1 MFDGGIIVSAVTH
14 SQREALLVL
23 LSNLSLI
30 TSSSSKEPC
39 FVSPLTSSS
48 SSSSSQSELSSLLPV
63 LDRLLETGP
72 DTPALLQ
79 AEAQLLQ
86 LVLGKYN
93 EASAPL
99 LAKEQNCLDLF
110 IRALKTSTQQHA
122 GIPSC
127 QIIAL
132 EQVRRTN
139 PSIGGRG
146 LTLPECTLTVMLS
159 IFYSVFT
166 SNPD

>member
-1 MFDGGIIVSAVTH
+1 MFDGGVIVSAVTH

-30 TSSSSKEPC
+30 MSSSSKEPC
-39 FVSPLTSSS
+39 FVSPLASSS

-99 LAKEQNCLDLF
+99 LAKDQNCLDLF

-139 PSIGGRG
+139 PPIGGRG

>member
-1 MFDGGIIVSAVTH
+1 MFDGGVIVSAVTH

-30 TSSSSKEPC
+30 MSSSSKEPC

-99 LAKEQNCLDLF
+99 LAKDQNCLDLF

-139 PSIGGRG
+139 PPIGGRG

-159 IFYSVFT
+159 MFYSVFT

>member
-1 MFDGGIIVSAVTH
+1 MFDGGVIVSAVTH

-30 TSSSSKEPC
+30 MSSKEPC
-39 FVSPLTSSS
+39 FVFPLTSSS

-99 LAKEQNCLDLF
+99 LAKDQNCLDLF

-139 PSIGGRG
+139 PPIGGRG

>member
-1 MFDGGIIVSAVTH
+1 MFDGGVIVSAVTH

-30 TSSSSKEPC
+30 MSSSSKEPC
-39 FVSPLTSSS
+39 FVFPLTSSS

-99 LAKEQNCLDLF
+99 LAKDQNCLDLF

-139 PSIGGRG
+139 PPIGGRG

>member
-1 MFDGGIIVSAVTH
+1 MFDGGVIVSAVTH

-30 TSSSSKEPC
+30 MSSSSKEPC
-39 FVSPLTSSS
+39 FVSPLTSS

-99 LAKEQNCLDLF
+99 LAKDQNCLDLF

-139 PSIGGRG
+139 PPIGGRG

>member
-1 MFDGGIIVSAVTH
+1 MFDGGVIVSAVTH
-14 SQREALLVL
+14 RQREALLVL

-30 TSSSSKEPC
+30 MSSSSKEPC

-99 LAKEQNCLDLF
+99 LAKDQSCLDLF

-132 EQVRRTN
+132 EQVRRAN
-139 PSIGGRG
+139 PPIGGRG

>member
-1 MFDGGIIVSAVTH
+1 MFDGGVIVSAVTH

-30 TSSSSKEPC
+30 MSSSSKEPC
-39 FVSPLTSSS
+39 FVSPLTSS

-99 LAKEQNCLDLF
+99 LAKDQSCLDLF

-132 EQVRRTN
+132 EQVRRAN
-139 PSIGGRG
+139 PPIGGRG

>member
-1 MFDGGIIVSAVTH
+1 MFDGGVIVSAVTH

-30 TSSSSKEPC
+30 MSSPSKEPC

-99 LAKEQNCLDLF
+99 LAKDQNCLDLF

-139 PSIGGRG
+139 PPIGGRG

>member
-1 MFDGGIIVSAVTH
+1 MFDGGVIVSAVTH

-30 TSSSSKEPC
+30 MSSSSKEPC

-99 LAKEQNCLDLF
+99 LAKDQNCLDLF

-139 PSIGGRG
+139 PPIGGRG

>member
-1 MFDGGIIVSAVTH
+1 MFDGGVIVSAVTH

-30 TSSSSKEPC
+30 MSSSSKEPC
-39 FVSPLTSSS
+39 FVSPLTSS

-99 LAKEQNCLDLF
+99 LAKDQSCLDLF

-132 EQVRRTN
+132 EQVRRAN
-139 PSIGGRG
+139 PPIGGRG
-146 LTLPECTLTVMLS
+146 LTLPKCTLTVMLS

>member
-1 MFDGGIIVSAVTH
+1 MFDGSVIVSAVTH

-30 TSSSSKEPC
+30 MSSSSKEPC

-93 EASAPL
+93 EVSAPL
-99 LAKEQNCLDLF
+99 LAKDQNCLDLF

-139 PSIGGRG
+139 PPIGGRG